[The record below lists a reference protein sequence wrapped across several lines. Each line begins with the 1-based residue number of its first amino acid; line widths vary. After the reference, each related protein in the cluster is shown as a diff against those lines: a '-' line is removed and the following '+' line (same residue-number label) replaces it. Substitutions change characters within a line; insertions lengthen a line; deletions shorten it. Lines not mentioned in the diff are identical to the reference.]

1 VVSTQLVEAGVDID
15 FDVVVRDIAP
25 LDCINQSAGRCN
37 RNGLSKGVVKV
48 VVLKDDK
55 DKKYAYRVYDPAL
68 LDITE
73 KVLSKRPQIREA
85 EFLQLLD
92 EYYALTN
99 ERTTQSG
106 SREIIAAVGMMK
118 YDRDKDDESRVS
130 ISDFRL
136 IENDYPKRDVFIEI
150 DEEAERVWIEFQ
162 RLRNIENRFLRK
174 QAFDSLKADFY
185 RYVISI
191 PINVENIPPMVG
203 ELGYVKRSL
212 LRDYYDRETG
222 FIIKDDKSIVIW

>member
-1 VVSTQLVEAGVDID
+1 M
-15 FDVVVRDIAP
+15 
-25 LDCINQSAGRCN
+25 
-37 RNGLSKGVVKV
+37 
-48 VVLKDDK
+48 
-55 DKKYAYRVYDPAL
+55 
-68 LDITE
+68 
-73 KVLSKRPQIREA
+73 SKRPQIREA

-106 SREIIAAVGMMK
+106 SREIIAAVGTMK
-118 YDRDKDDESRVS
+118 YDRDEGDERRLS

-212 LRDYYDRETG
+212 LRDYYNEETG
-222 FIIKDDKSIVIW
+222 FIIKDDRSVVIW